1 MILILSSDVV
11 AAALLGALIE
21 TLGYPVRFARPP
33 ESAEGSIRRVRPS
46 VCLIDCEDPA
56 SCNAATLGRAAM
68 RRISVVIFGTREALD
83 RVQEVARAH
92 DIQTLLVP
100 PEPGDL
106 AATIASA
113 LRRVS

>member
-1 MILILSSDVV
+1 
-11 AAALLGALIE
+11 
-21 TLGYPVRFARPP
+21 
-33 ESAEGSIRRVRPS
+33 
-46 VCLIDCEDPA
+46 
-56 SCNAATLGRAAM
+56 M